1 MATNGSLDES
11 ILAILPDDKSPSP
24 WMTTPDITRRL
35 IDAGHQDL
43 YPKKVQRHLEK
54 LEAVDNY
61 VISRNAGRALEWQRT
76 GWLWGAHKVDA
87 LMTGSEAVAF
97 ALLGRFARNKLPEAI
112 SNDIAPLFE
121 AAELRLS
128 QQKSDNRNFRT
139 WIDKIDSV
147 DGTFA
152 LLRPKPNPDVMRAVS
167 TATFFE
173 RELMVTYRAAYR
185 GDKTD
190 APPKRLCPLAIVES
204 AGVMYMVAQDPTRPP
219 RPEAGKPHW
228 LRTLFRLDRISKAV
242 DTGQPFEYP
251 VDFKLCE
258 YIRNEQAFD
267 FITEDPVWLELAFEG
282 NAGNHL
288 KESPMAKDQV
298 AAPMP
303 DGRLRISGTVIPSL
317 KLRWWL
323 RSIGAVVEVLS
334 PASLRQEFASDYRK
348 LAARYK

>member
-1 MATNGSLDES
+1 MSWYPIFCVRHFMSYQAARTTTTRPLGQKPSIRRKHGNEWFIGRIDPGDSPGRQKHRSLDDDAGYHPKTHRCRSSGSLSKES
-11 ILAILPDDKSPSP
+11 ATSS
-24 WMTTPDITRRL
+24 
-35 IDAGHQDL
+35 G
-43 YPKKVQRHLEK
+43 E

-76 GWLWGAHKVDA
+76 GWLWGAHKVDS

-97 ALLGRFARNKLPEAI
+97 SLLARFARNKLPEAI
-112 SNDIAPLFE
+112 SNDIAPFFA
-121 AAELRLS
+121 AAELRLA
-128 QQKSDNRNFRT
+128 QQRPDNRNFRT

-147 DGTFA
+147 DGTFT

-173 RELMVTYRAAYR
+173 RELIVTYRVAYK

-242 DTGQPFEYP
+242 DSGQSFDYP
-251 VDFKLCE
+251 D
-258 YIRNEQAFD
+258 
-267 FITEDPVWLELAFEG
+267 
-282 NAGNHL
+282 
-288 KESPMAKDQV
+288 
-298 AAPMP
+298 
-303 DGRLRISGTVIPSL
+303 ISS
-317 KLRWWL
+317 
-323 RSIGAVVEVLS
+323 
-334 PASLRQEFASDYRK
+334 
-348 LAARYK
+348 